1 MTIKLLRRLE
11 RWRKENRERYV
22 EQEAQRTEADHL
34 RDRFEDE
41 VVSSR
46 SPSLSRLKRW

>member
-1 MTIKLLRRLE
+1 MTIKLLRRLR
-11 RWRKENRERYV
+11 RWREEDRARWAEHESERKES
-22 EQEAQRTEADHL
+22 EQIQ
-34 RDRFEDE
+34 DRFEDE

>member
-1 MTIKLLRRLE
+1 MVKLLERLRRRRKESRE
-11 RWRKENRERYV
+11 RWAEQEPERKEAERM
-22 EQEAQRTEADHL
+22 